1 MQLFLN
7 KIPDK
12 IGSCRGLGNTIH
24 AILFFYRAAENH
36 AACIGLNNTGYFYFN
51 GFPNEAATVFYYD
64 HSTVIQVRN
73 TLMSEGNGKLT
84 NIGGFVGIVESGC
97 SLTVENCSFEGD
109 IKFGTKGSQVGGFV
123 GRAEGNVTLNGCQF
137 GGSIDAVEAAGAMV
151 GSQFSYATVTETDCT
166 STGEIKMQKES

>member
-12 IGSCRGLGNTIH
+12 IGSCRGLCNTIH

-64 HSTVIQVRN
+64 HGTVIQVRN
-73 TLMSEGNGKLT
+73 TLILLFPVFYNGNYHFLT
-84 NIGGFVGIVESGC
+84 RQYYRFDSIGQFV
-97 SLTVENCSFEGD
+97 D
-109 IKFGTKGSQVGGFV
+109 IEYDYPLQGSYFV
-123 GRAEGNVTLNGCQF
+123 
-137 GGSIDAVEAAGAMV
+137 
-151 GSQFSYATVTETDCT
+151 
-166 STGEIKMQKES
+166 